1 MSSGQLPAAEAV
13 QNYCFFLNYNPFIR
27 FFLLFLMWDVV

>member
-1 MSSGQLPAAEAV
+1 VSTERLPAQIAV

-27 FFLLFLMWDVV
+27 FFLLFLMRGVV